1 MNERYANR
9 NLEHE
14 LETFSAN
21 LELLSN
27 FVDIIDEL
35 VWSEIIERY
44 EGTDI
49 RKLGCLTKMLSEIAH
64 NRDADLENIIKGI
77 KTVDMQVSES

>member
-77 KTVDMQVSES
+77 KTIDMQVSES

>member
-1 MNERYANR
+1 MNERYANIT
-9 NLEHE
+9 LEHE

-44 EGTDI
+44 ESADI

-64 NRDADLENIIKGI
+64 NRDVDLENIIKGI
-77 KTVDMQVSES
+77 KTIDMQVSES

>member
-1 MNERYANR
+1 MNERYANG

-27 FVDIIDEL
+27 FVDIIDEF
-35 VWSEIIERY
+35 VWREIVQSY
-44 EGTDI
+44 EGADI

-77 KTVDMQVSES
+77 KTIDMQVSES